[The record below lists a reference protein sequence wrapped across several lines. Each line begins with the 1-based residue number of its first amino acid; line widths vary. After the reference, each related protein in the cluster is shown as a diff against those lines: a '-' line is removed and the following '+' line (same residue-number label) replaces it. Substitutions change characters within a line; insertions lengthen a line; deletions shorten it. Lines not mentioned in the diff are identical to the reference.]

1 MATSAISNA
10 GSSQA
15 IYDALNVKQSTA
27 SSTTS
32 DMQNK
37 FLTLLTAQLKNQDP
51 LNPLDNAQMTSQLA
65 QISTLDG
72 IERLNV
78 TLQALL
84 DSNAGSQTL
93 QAATM
98 VGRSVLVPGS
108 SLTLVQSMGL
118 AGVELAGPAD
128 SATVTIKDANGLVLR
143 TLNLGD
149 LEAGVHGFSW
159 DGKTDSGAQAVDG
172 AYSISVAAKQG
183 QNDVAATA
191 LALGTVSGVS
201 RNGSAISL
209 DVSGLGKFG
218 MNDVK
223 EIL

>member
-1 MATSAISNA
+1 MATTAVSNA
-10 GSSQA
+10 SSSQA
-15 IYDALNVKQSTA
+15 IYDALNVKQATATST
-27 SSTTS
+27 SSETQS
-32 DMQNK
+32 K

-72 IERLNV
+72 IERLNT

-84 DSNAGSQTL
+84 DSSSGSQTL

-98 VGRSVLVPGS
+98 VGRSVLVPAS
-108 SLTLVQSMGL
+108 TMSLVKSMGL
-118 AGVELAGPAD
+118 GGVELSGSAD
-128 SATVTIKDANGLVLR
+128 SATVTIKDANGLAVR
-143 TLNLGD
+143 TLNLGALD
-149 LEAGVHGFSW
+149 AGVHGFSW
-159 DGKTDSGAQAVDG
+159 DGKTDSGVQAADG
-172 AYSISVAAKQG
+172 SYSFTVTAKQG

-201 RNGSAISL
+201 RSGQTFSL

-218 MNDVK
+218 MSDVK